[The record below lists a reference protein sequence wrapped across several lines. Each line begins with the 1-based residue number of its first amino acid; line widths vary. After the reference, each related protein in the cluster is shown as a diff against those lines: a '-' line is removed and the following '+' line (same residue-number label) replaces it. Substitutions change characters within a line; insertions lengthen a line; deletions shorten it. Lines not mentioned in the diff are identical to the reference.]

1 MANMRIS
8 GLASGMDI
16 DSIVSD
22 MMKIK
27 KMPLDKL
34 KQEKQVMEWQ
44 RDDYREMNTLL
55 LNFRSELTQM
65 KLTTKYRTRATTTTD
80 DSKVTATASSAAS
93 LSSFSISDVSRLAS
107 AETLVN
113 NNSIYKDSSFDPNK
127 SMYEQRVKLDS
138 TGFAWQRT
146 GAVMSKSISVK
157 TGGQTVETGLTDIK
171 ADTRGTWSVKV
182 NGVGYNVVTSPTQ
195 ELKKDDVRIDETG
208 NLTFGKALDADST
221 VKIDYIADSRTD
233 TVSIPTVGDTLKLNK
248 GAIDAVNS
256 ITIKKATDGIVDENA
271 TIDLILGAQDNDTK
285 LFSMID
291 VKDNTKVYGYLNKET
306 GQITLNENV
315 IDR

>member
-1 MANMRIS
+1 MRIS

-113 NNSIYKDSSFDPNK
+113 NNSIYKDCF
-127 SMYEQRVKLDS
+127 L
-138 TGFAWQRT
+138 
-146 GAVMSKSISVK
+146 
-157 TGGQTVETGLTDIK
+157 
-171 ADTRGTWSVKV
+171 
-182 NGVGYNVVTSPTQ
+182 
-195 ELKKDDVRIDETG
+195 
-208 NLTFGKALDADST
+208 
-221 VKIDYIADSRTD
+221 
-233 TVSIPTVGDTLKLNK
+233 
-248 GAIDAVNS
+248 
-256 ITIKKATDGIVDENA
+256 
-271 TIDLILGAQDNDTK
+271 
-285 LFSMID
+285 
-291 VKDNTKVYGYLNKET
+291 
-306 GQITLNENV
+306 
-315 IDR
+315 